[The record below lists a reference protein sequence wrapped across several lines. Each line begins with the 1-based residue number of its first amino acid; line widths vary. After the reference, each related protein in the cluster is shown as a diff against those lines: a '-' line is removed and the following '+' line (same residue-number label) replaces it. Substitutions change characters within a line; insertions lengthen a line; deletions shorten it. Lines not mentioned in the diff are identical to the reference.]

1 MPTEEE
7 RAIALR
13 LLEEA
18 NEAEGVLAEPDLQPG
33 FEEPDRVN
41 AEDRK
46 LRKAL
51 LDRGYAESSLPKG
64 LQDRVVAKSSRGAI
78 GAIVQKRYSGIVPN
92 AAAKTV
98 KQFVKNIGGKEQT
111 IQKLIAV
118 EDRLTEEE
126 KELLRLLQS
135 GDKRTLVQLI
145 VESGANPAKI
155 IDNYARGAVIL
166 GKVDA
171 ATKAAVHMPKMIN
184 DLLRHALDHEDVC
197 QRCVGVGKMPR
208 VPSGITDAIPC
219 DLCGGSGKITVIS
232 EHKEWAADKIL
243 QIGGVIEPKGGGAT
257 VNVGVNIDN
266 GGPSFMSRQL
276 EVSEAILHNSRM
288 RPVDVEATVVPS
300 ENSSQE

>member
-1 MPTEEE
+1 MPTDEE
-7 RAIALR
+7 RSIALQ

-18 NEAEGVLAEPDLQPG
+18 NEAEGVLVEPDLQEG
-33 FEEPDRVN
+33 FEVPDKVTV
-41 AEDRK
+41 EDRK
-46 LRKAL
+46 LRQAL

-64 LQDRVVAKSSRGAI
+64 LRDKVIARSGRGAI
-78 GAIVQKRYSGIVPN
+78 GALVKKRYSGIVPN

-126 KELLRLLQS
+126 RELLKLLQS

-145 VESGANPAKI
+145 LESGANPAKI

-171 ATKAAVHMPKMIN
+171 ATKAAENMPKMIN
-184 DLLRHALDHEDVC
+184 DLLRHALDKEDVC
-197 QRCVGVGKMPR
+197 MQCVGVGRMPV
-208 VPSGITDAIPC
+208 VPSGVTDKILC
-219 DLCGGSGKITVIS
+219 SKCGGSGKITTIS

-243 QIGGVIEPKGGGAT
+243 QIGGVVEPKGGGAT

-266 GGPSFMSRQL
+266 GGQSFMSKQL
-276 EVSEAILHNSRM
+276 EVSEAILHNARM
-288 RPVDVEATVVPS
+288 RPIDVEATVVPP
-300 ENSSQE
+300 EDSSQE